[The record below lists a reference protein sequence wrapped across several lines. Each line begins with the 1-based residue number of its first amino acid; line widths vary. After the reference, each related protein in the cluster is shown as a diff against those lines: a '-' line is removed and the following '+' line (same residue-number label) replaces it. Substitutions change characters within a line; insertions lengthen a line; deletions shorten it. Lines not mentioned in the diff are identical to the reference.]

1 MDTVRLL
8 IADDHEFAREG
19 LTRVLAERHPEWE
32 IVGAAADGREAL
44 EMAERLRPDVAILDL
59 SMPYLNGLE
68 VTERLVQSVP
78 GIRIVVLTVHA
89 AEPVMRQIRSAGA
102 KGLLAKNEAPKKLVD
117 AVERALAGAT
127 FVTSESSSRA
137 PSELK
142 DTDRVPA
149 QFLLTPREIEVLK
162 QLVRGLSNKEI
173 AGALDS
179 SVRTIETHRANI
191 MARLSVDSLGE
202 LVKLAILDGLVDR

>member
-1 MDTVRLL
+1 MV
-8 IADDHEFAREG
+8 ADDHEFAREG
-19 LTRVLAERHPEWE
+19 LVRVLRERHPEWE
-32 IVGAAADGREAL
+32 VVGAAADGREAL

-59 SMPYLNGLE
+59 SMPYLNGLQ
-68 VTERLVQSVP
+68 VTERLSQAAPHVK
-78 GIRIVVLTVHA
+78 ILVLTVHA

-117 AVERALAGAT
+117 AIEMVLAGAP
-127 FVTSESSSRA
+127 FVTSESSSRS

-142 DTDRVPA
+142 ETDRVPA

-162 QLVRGLSNKEI
+162 QLARGLSNKEI

-191 MARLSVDSLGE
+191 MSRLSVDSLGE
-202 LVKLAILDGLVDR
+202 LVKLAIQDGLVDL